1 MNMECSTNARPLQ
14 NSGILN
20 ETASRLRLSVPTQ
33 RPRDHIGQ
41 DGRDRT
47 VAVGT
52 PGHGIEPPI
61 LAQHVDNVLFF
72 GFALLVQSTT
82 CAKPRNR
89 VTLTLRPVTAQKDDY
104 GN

>member
-1 MNMECSTNARPLQ
+1 MNARPLQ

-20 ETASRLRLSVPTQ
+20 ETASRLRLSVLTQ

-61 LAQHVDNVLFF
+61 LAQHVEKILFLD
-72 GFALLVQSTT
+72 FANLAQS
-82 CAKPRNR
+82 REIE
-89 VTLTLRPVTAQKDDY
+89 
-104 GN
+104 